1 MLDKIIFKLM
11 SNKEREKFLW
21 DFHKKVGTD
30 TYVDF
35 IRDFSLNPKSSSRLM
50 KEFRK
55 WLRNKKSY

>member
-11 SNKEREKFLW
+11 SNREREKFLW
-21 DFHKKVGTD
+21 DFHEKVGTD
-30 TYVDF
+30 AYVNF
-35 IRDFSLNPKSSSRLM
+35 IRDFSLNPQSSTLM